1 MAGKEMLSDLLIM
14 VDRRAQA
21 VSLREKT
28 IINERHAVRMLEPV
42 LSLGVRA
49 ASVPDTWVRYADR
62 CIDNGLAASTIRQRI
77 DCVAAVVAWVIHADI
92 KFKPAA
98 PGSLGRMLEAMRT
111 AARAIGK
118 RIKRH
123 RALSKPARV
132 SIDEYTAVVH
142 DIESL
147 REPYRTAARM
157 MLCFGL
163 RASETLS
170 LSSNSLISGGRLFI
184 PDRCTKTH
192 ADLLL
197 PIPVKYIPLID
208 EWLSVIG
215 ESEIKYNTLVTTI
228 SRAGIKWRCH
238 DLRKLFR
245 TSAAVRGEDFL
256 ATELILNHA
265 VKDVPSIY
273 LQSPP
278 FAAMRKILTN
288 SIEEYLQIR
297 G

>member
-1 MAGKEMLSDLLIM
+1 MLSDLLVM
-14 VDRRAQA
+14 VDRRARA

-42 LSLGVRA
+42 LVLGVRA
-49 ASVPDTWVRYADR
+49 ASVPDTWMRYADR
-62 CIDNGLAASTIRQRI
+62 CIDDGLAASTIRQRI

-111 AARAIGK
+111 AARSIGK

-123 RALSKPARV
+123 RALSKPGRV
-132 SIDEYTAVVH
+132 SVDEYMSVVR
-142 DIESL
+142 DIESV
-147 REPYRTAARM
+147 RDPYRCALRV

-163 RASETLS
+163 RASETLT
-170 LSSNSLISGGRLFI
+170 LKRNSMMTAGRLFV

-192 ADLLL
+192 SDLLL
-197 PIPVKYIPLID
+197 PVPLEYVPLVS
-208 EWLSVIG
+208 EWLGVI
-215 ESEIKYNTLVTTI
+215 EDSEIKYNTLTTVV
-228 SRAGIKWRCH
+228 SRAGIKWRSH
-238 DLRKLFR
+238 DLRKIFR
-245 TSAAVRGEDFL
+245 TSAAVRGEDYL

-265 VKDVPSIY
+265 VKDVPAAY

-278 FAAMRKILTN
+278 YSAMRKVLKN
-288 SIEEYLQIR
+288 SIDEYLSVKVEK
-297 G
+297 

>member
-1 MAGKEMLSDLLIM
+1 MLTDLLVM

-49 ASVPDTWVRYADR
+49 ASIPDTWVRYADR
-62 CIDNGLAASTIRQRI
+62 CIDDGLAASTIRQRI

-98 PGSLGRMLEAMRT
+98 PGSLGRMLDAMRT
-111 AARAIGK
+111 AARSIGK

-123 RALSKPARV
+123 RALSKPGRV
-132 SIDEYTAVVH
+132 SVNEYAGVVA
-142 DIESL
+142 DIEAV
-147 REPYRTAARM
+147 REPYRSALRM

-170 LSSNSLISGGRLFI
+170 LTRSSRLSGGRLFV
-184 PDRCTKTH
+184 PDRETKTH
-192 ADLLL
+192 SDLLL
-197 PIPVKYIPLID
+197 PIPLEHIPMVD
-208 EWLSVIG
+208 EWLGVI
-215 ESEIKYNTLVTTI
+215 EDSAIKYNTLTTVV
-228 SRAGIKWRCH
+228 SRAGIKWRSH
-238 DLRKLFR
+238 DLRKIFR
-245 TSAAVRGEDFL
+245 TAAAIRGDDYL

-265 VKDVPSIY
+265 VKDVPAAY

-278 FAAMRKILTN
+278 YSAMRKVLKS
-288 SIEEYLQIR
+288 SIDEYLNAKDEK
-297 G
+297 

>member
-1 MAGKEMLSDLLIM
+1 
-14 VDRRAQA
+14 
-21 VSLREKT
+21 
-28 IINERHAVRMLEPV
+28 
-42 LSLGVRA
+42 
-49 ASVPDTWVRYADR
+49 R
-62 CIDNGLAASTIRQRI
+62 CIDNGLAASTVRQRI

-111 AARAIGK
+111 AARVIGK

-123 RALSKPARV
+123 RALSRPARISV
-132 SIDEYTAVVH
+132 DEYAAVVR

-147 REPYRTAARM
+147 REPYRTATRL

-170 LSSNSLISGGRLFI
+170 LSRNSLIASGRLFI

-192 ADLLL
+192 SDLLL
-197 PIPVKYIPLID
+197 PLPVKYIPLID
-208 EWLSVIG
+208 EWLGVIG

-245 TSAAVRGEDFL
+245 TSAAVRGEDYL

-265 VKDVPSIY
+265 VKDVPSVY

-278 FAAMRKILTN
+278 FASMRKVLTN
-288 SIEEYLQIR
+288 SIEEYLQVR

>member
-1 MAGKEMLSDLLIM
+1 MLTDLLLM

-21 VSLREKT
+21 VSLRDKT

-42 LSLGVRA
+42 LTLGVRA
-49 ASVPDTWVRYADR
+49 ASTPDIWVRYADR
-62 CIDNGLAASTIRQRI
+62 CIDDGLAASTVRQRI

-98 PGSLGRMLEAMRT
+98 PGSLGRMLDAMRT

-118 RIKRH
+118 RIKRYK
-123 RALSKPARV
+123 ALSKPARV
-132 SIDEYTAVVH
+132 SVDEYAAVVH
-142 DIESL
+142 EIESL
-147 REPYRTAARM
+147 REPYRSTVRM

-170 LSSNSLISGGRLFI
+170 LSSKSLISSGRLFI
-184 PDRCTKTH
+184 PDRVTKTH
-192 ADLLL
+192 SDLLL
-197 PIPVKYIPLID
+197 PVPIKYIPLI
-208 EWLSVIG
+208 EQWLSVIG

-238 DLRKLFR
+238 DMRKLFR
-245 TSAAVRGEDFL
+245 TCAAIRGEDYL

-265 VKDVPSIY
+265 VKDVPSVY
-273 LQSPP
+273 LQTPP
-278 FAAMRKILTN
+278 YSAMRKALTN
-288 SIEEYLQIR
+288 SIEEYLQVK
-297 G
+297 